1 VEKRVL
7 IAEKHCYWVLQC
19 CHGNFHPSPRSHPP
33 RSPSVASS
41 AVALGTRAPS
51 ARDGM
56 RRRKKW
62 RNHHFFVWHWH
73 ESHAHLHR
81 AQPQLLCPHAWH
93 VSALAHAHAPGLHA
107 HASPHLSHAMKKRN
121 LKRVAR
127 SFVRSRV
134 VPRARVT
141 PRFGARTVV
150 YQVLS
155 ALFIC
160 LRVVVVNN
168 FV

>member
-1 VEKRVL
+1 MLKSTAIKCCSVATVTFILPLGRVL
-7 IAEKHCYWVLQC
+7 R
-19 CHGNFHPSPRSHPP
+19 GRPRSHPP
-33 RSPSVASS
+33 RSPSELAPRARAAECADEKSDSIITSS
-41 AVALGTRAPS
+41 SGTGTNRTRIYIARSRNSCARTHDTSAP
-51 ARDGM
+51 
-56 RRRKKW
+56 
-62 RNHHFFVWHWH
+62 
-73 ESHAHLHR
+73 
-81 AQPQLLCPHAWH
+81 
-93 VSALAHAHAPGLHA
+93 LAHAHAPGPHA